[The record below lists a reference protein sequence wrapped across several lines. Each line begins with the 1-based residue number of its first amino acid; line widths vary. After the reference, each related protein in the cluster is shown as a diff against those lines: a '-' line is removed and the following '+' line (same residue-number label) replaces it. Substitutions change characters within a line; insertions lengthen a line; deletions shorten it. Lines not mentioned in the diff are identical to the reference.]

1 MAELDKGLFS
11 SVGESPVDVDMLD
24 FAYVEEC
31 QDWKKLYSI
40 LEVLKSGKEGFYPEV
55 PQFAC
60 YFYA

>member
-11 SVGESPVDVDMLD
+11 SVGETPVDVDMLD

-55 PQFAC
+55 L
-60 YFYA
+60 